1 MFPETA
7 VAFTERL
14 LALPQPFRMGDIFA
28 LAKEHIDLPVAE
40 IDALL
45 DHDQHEVRVG
55 ALSVM
60 DKQARRKRTPPEQ
73 RTALYELYLRRHD
86 RIDDWDL
93 VDLGAPHVIGGY
105 LFDKPREPL
114 YALARSN
121 EPVGAADGDRGHAL
135 PRPRGPGR

>member
-28 LAKEHIDLPVAE
+28 LAKESIGLPVAE
-40 IDALL
+40 LDALL

-55 ALSVM
+55 ALSIM

-73 RTALYELYLRRHD
+73 RQASTAVGGLLREAGKRD
-86 RIDDWDL
+86 PERLRVFLD
-93 VDLGAPHVIGGY
+93 AY
-105 LFDKPREPL
+105 
-114 YALARSN
+114 
-121 EPVGAADGDRGHAL
+121 AADLSAIAL
-135 PRPRGPGR
+135 RFAIEKLDAPTRAHYRALRTAR